1 MIKKFRWTLY
11 ISTLALTLGLVGCSA
26 ASSSPSQ
33 EGIESSGA
41 VTLRFMWW
49 GSDQRKESTQKVIDL
64 YESKHPN
71 VQIEA
76 VPVADTSAVETQ
88 WAIEHA
94 EQQAADIIQADYAFI
109 FNFSD
114 RNLVE
119 PLQPFIDQKIIDVS
133 AIDPSALTPGTKSE
147 NLYAFP
153 ISQNNQA
160 LLYNPQMLE
169 AANIQPPTSNYT
181 LEQFEEI
188 LRAVKAQHPEPDFAP
203 LANMIDVNYYLRSQG
218 AQMYSD
224 DGSTLGYT
232 DDQILADY
240 FALNKKWLDEGLV
253 LSKTSTRIDENHPI
267 VAQKAAFISF
277 SSNNIVGISK
287 LAQFPVNLIRY
298 PSVGEKDGHWVKPS
312 MFLAISSYSKHKQAA
327 AEFLNFFI
335 NDEEANAI
343 LNAERG
349 VPVSSTIAKQ
359 LAANDPLVNEQV
371 QFMDNI
377 KQTAEPLDPPNPST
391 HVVVSGLYQLM
402 LEQVLSGAITP
413 EQGAAGYRERAEE
426 VMTNTVGGSKG

>member
-1 MIKKFRWTLY
+1 
-11 ISTLALTLGLVGCSA
+11 
-26 ASSSPSQ
+26 
-33 EGIESSGA
+33 
-41 VTLRFMWW
+41 MWW

-64 YESKHPN
+64 YEAKHPD

-76 VPVADTSAVETQ
+76 IPVADTSAVETQ
-88 WAIEHA
+88 WAIENA

-119 PLQPFIDQKIIDVS
+119 PLNSFIDQKIIDVS
-133 AIDPSALTPGTKSE
+133 AIAPSALTPGTKSE

-232 DDQILADY
+232 DDRILADY

-253 LSKTSTRIDENHPI
+253 LPKTSTRIDENHPI
-267 VAQKAAFISF
+267 VARKSAFISF

-287 LAQFPVNLIRY
+287 LA
-298 PSVGEKDGHWVKPS
+298 
-312 MFLAISSYSKHKQAA
+312 
-327 AEFLNFFI
+327 
-335 NDEEANAI
+335 
-343 LNAERG
+343 
-349 VPVSSTIAKQ
+349 
-359 LAANDPLVNEQV
+359 
-371 QFMDNI
+371 
-377 KQTAEPLDPPNPST
+377 
-391 HVVVSGLYQLM
+391 
-402 LEQVLSGAITP
+402 
-413 EQGAAGYRERAEE
+413 
-426 VMTNTVGGSKG
+426 